1 MLWLVVGYMFL
12 FIFRPYEY
20 WPILADLRIERL
32 YMLGL
37 MVLVFLSTRK
47 RYIPHKINAMVLG
60 FFAIMLVSAVTAYNP
75 DAAFDVTFNYFK
87 LLVFYFVV
95 IMTIEDEE
103 QLKLF
108 ITAYI
113 GVMFLYV
120 GKSAWE
126 FFLNDRYEWR
136 MGIRRMKGIDT
147 TYGDPNAF
155 AASIVYSFPFA
166 WALIRYRL
174 ESVWQRRGLWA
185 YGLLGLI
192 GIVYTG
198 SRSGMATVLLFF
210 GLVWLGAS
218 RKGAGLVIL
227 VLILIASW
235 NLMPEDLQ
243 GRFETLYDSS
253 AGPSNAAESAQG
265 RMEGFEQGIKLIG
278 EYPLFGIGPGNFKF
292 GWADGRG
299 MNAHNLYG
307 QVMGEFG
314 VVGTVAFALLLLT
327 IYLNSRS
334 NIAKVKALELAAGN
348 RSEADEPPA
357 DSLADRNLLLLRLLS
372 VASIQ
377 IMPLMLFKGWADHNL
392 YRYNWLW
399 IGAIT
404 VLVSHFVAEREACRE
419 KV

>member
-20 WPILADLRIERL
+20 WTILADLRIERL

-37 MVLVFLSTRK
+37 MVLVFVSTRK
-47 RYIPHKINAMVLG
+47 RYIPHRINAVVLG
-60 FFAIMLVSAVTAYNP
+60 FFAIMLLSAVTAYNT

-87 LLVFYFVV
+87 LLVFYFIV
-95 IMTIEDEE
+95 ILTIEDEE

-113 GVMFLYV
+113 GVMFIYI

-126 FFLNDRYEWR
+126 FFVHDRYEWR
-136 MGIRRMKGIDT
+136 MGIKRMTGIDQ
-147 TYGDPNAF
+147 TYNDPNAF

-185 YGLLGLI
+185 YSLLGLI
-192 GIVYTG
+192 CIMYTG
-198 SRSGMATVLLFF
+198 SRSGMATVILFM
-210 GLVWLGAS
+210 GLVWLYSS
-218 RKGAGLVIL
+218 RKGAGMIALAVIL
-227 VLILIASW
+227 AVSW
-235 NLMPEDLQ
+235 NFMPDDLQ
-243 GRFETLYDSS
+243 NRFETIYNPE
-253 AGPSNAAESAQG
+253 AGPSNAAASAQG
-265 RMEGFEQGIKLIG
+265 RMAGFEQGLKLFG
-278 EYPLFGIGPGNFKF
+278 EYPILGIGPGNFKF
-292 GWADGRG
+292 GWHDGRG

-314 VVGTVAFALLLLT
+314 VTGTTAFALFLLT
-327 IYLNSRS
+327 TFLNSRN
-334 NIAKVKALELAAGN
+334 NIARIKALEMAAGN
-348 RSEADEPPA
+348 RSEPDEPGA
-357 DSLADRNLLLLRLLS
+357 DNPADRNLLLLQLLS

-377 IMPLMLFKGWADHNL
+377 VMPLMLFKGWADHNL

-399 IGAIT
+399 IGAVT
-404 VLVSHFVAEREACRE
+404 VLVSHFVAEREAHRE
-419 KV
+419 TV